1 MRRATLGRLVQHLRI
16 WVLCFAALLY
26 VAPAAAVTITALTY
40 DPGKDQLVLTIVYR
54 GTNPD
59 HQFKVQWDACKK
71 LDDERMQIFGLLVD
85 SQPDDLA
92 RQDFTK
98 PMRIDLR
105 NFSCRPAKVT
115 IRTSAGF
122 FTSVDVPAAKTKG
135 ASPLPSSE
143 ARNAP

>member
-26 VAPAAAVTITALTY
+26 VTPAAAIAITTLTY
-40 DPGKDQLVLTIVYR
+40 DPGKDQLVLIISYR

-59 HQFKVQWDACKK
+59 HRFNVQWEACKK
-71 LDDERMQIFGLLVD
+71 LDAERMQIFGLLVD
-85 SQPDDLA
+85 SQPNDLA

-105 NFSCRPAKVT
+105 DFSCRPAKVT

-122 FTSVDVPAAKTKG
+122 FASVDVPEAKTKG
-135 ASPLPSSE
+135 SSPSPSSE
-143 ARNAP
+143 PRNAP